1 MDIQDFGRINGL
13 INNAGTNADA
23 LLAKYGIRVA
33 AIAPG
38 FSDTQMVAGMKPQMQ
53 EKCKQRIPLHR
64 FATPEEIAHS
74 ALFILE
80 NDYFTGRVLEV
91 DGGLRL

>member
-1 MDIQDFGRINGL
+1 MDIQDFGRIDGL
-13 INNAGTNADA
+13 INHAGTNADA
-23 LLAKYGIRVA
+23 LLAKYGIRV
-33 AIAPG
+33 
-38 FSDTQMVAGMKPQMQ
+38 
-53 EKCKQRIPLHR
+53 
-64 FATPEEIAHS
+64 ATPEEIAHS